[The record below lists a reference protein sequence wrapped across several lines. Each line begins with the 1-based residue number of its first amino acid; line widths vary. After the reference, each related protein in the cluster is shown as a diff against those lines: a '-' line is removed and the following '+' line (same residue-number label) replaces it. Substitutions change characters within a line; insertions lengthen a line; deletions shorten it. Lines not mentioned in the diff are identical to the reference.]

1 MNPILL
7 VAIVAFVVID
17 VVVMLVVV
25 RPILLRR
32 AATSVAGVTSL
43 SDLLQVTKAIQDEAR
58 EYLRANWSGD
68 ATTLPLALRGLLDT
82 FEARAREQEI
92 PVTRAE
98 LKPMLARLVLA
109 KRLAPNRDV
118 QEAMKQ
124 VA

>member
-1 MNPILL
+1 MLTW
-7 VAIVAFVVID
+7 AIVAFVLVD
-17 VVVMLVVV
+17 VVVMVIV
-25 RPILLRR
+25 LRAVLAR
-32 AATSVAGVTSL
+32 RGGLAGVLGVNLQRIMAL
-43 SDLLQVTKAIQDEAR
+43 SNDMER
-58 EYLRANWSGD
+58 ETEQYLRANWSGD
-68 ATTLPLALRGLLDT
+68 ATTLPLALRSLLDT

-92 PVTRAE
+92 PVTRDE

>member
-1 MNPILL
+1 MLTW
-7 VAIVAFVVID
+7 AIVAFVLVDI
-17 VVVMLVVV
+17 VVMVIV
-25 RPILLRR
+25 LRAVLAR
-32 AATSVAGVTSL
+32 RGGLAGVLGVNLQRIMTL
-43 SDLLQVTKAIQDEAR
+43 SNDMER
-58 EYLRANWSGD
+58 ETEQYLRANWSGD